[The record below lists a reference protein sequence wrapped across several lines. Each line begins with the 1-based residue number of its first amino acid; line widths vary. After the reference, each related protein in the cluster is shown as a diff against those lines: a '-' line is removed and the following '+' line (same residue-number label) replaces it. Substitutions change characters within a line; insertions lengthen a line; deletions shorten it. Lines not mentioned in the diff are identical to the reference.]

1 MTGGRKGENPAV
13 SIAATLERTK
23 NIATAITLSPK
34 AKRRLLL
41 ALLLFAA
48 VAAALLSAFVFL
60 PAAKYRQAARMLA
73 EYEPDLAM
81 QELSQIYNYKDAA
94 VLYSNAATEIG
105 DAFLDLGRP
114 IDAAI
119 WFTKAGRSLEAEQ
132 IFDFNSV
139 VTGASYVTAAIGQD
153 GKTYYLS
160 NREDDDR
167 RSGAETVATYSR
179 FLPHSPGVN
188 GLDKF
193 GFVRLHDLGSY
204 GLYLPDRQM
213 EKLRTCTGV
222 KDMIGVVGNGV
233 GPDYTVLLF
242 NDGTVSVLGEE
253 QAPLYGLTGWKNIVS
268 VTEGYRKI
276 FGIDRAGRLHIAY
289 ERDYPQDQ
297 RYDISDWGGIQKVVE
312 TGKALVA
319 LQRDGCVTVAYAGT
333 DARYR
338 GALTYQKNITDI
350 ATNSS
355 LLLLLRANGSVKAF
369 RVPNWASD
377 ADSGADRYLDR
388 ISAAVNSWNGVVR
401 IRFAAK
407 GIYGIRFNGSVRY
420 VSCDV
425 SYNSVKRKY
434 VYDGHADFAAAV
446 SGWSNMVDVISCGTH
461 AIGVCEDGTLRAIGD
476 GTYLE
481 RRDSLSGATDYLRK
495 SNGEYLNVAGWDLW

>member
-1 MTGGRKGENPAV
+1 MAV
-13 SIAATLERTK
+13 ASTMERTK
-23 NIATAITLSPK
+23 SMTSALSFSPK
-34 AKRRLLL
+34 GKRRLLL
-41 ALLLFAA
+41 AALLFLAI
-48 VAAALLSAFVFL
+48 AAALLAAFVLL
-60 PAAKYRQAARMLA
+60 PSAKYRQAKKLLA
-73 EYEPDLAM
+73 NNEPDLAM
-81 QELSQIYNYKDAA
+81 QELSQIYHYKDAA
-94 VLYSNAATEIG
+94 ELYSNAATEIG
-105 DAFLDLGRP
+105 DAFLDIDRP
-114 IDAAI
+114 LNAAI

-153 GKTYYLS
+153 GKTHYLS
-160 NREDDDR
+160 NREGDDR

-179 FLPHSPGVN
+179 FLPHSPGIN

-193 GFVRLHDLGSY
+193 GFVRLHDLGGY
-204 GLYLPDRQM
+204 GLNLPDRQK

-222 KDMIGVVGNGV
+222 KDMLGVAGNGI

-242 NDGTVSVLGEE
+242 NDGTVSVLSEE
-253 QAPLYGLTGWKNIVS
+253 QSPLYGLAGWKNIVT

-276 FGIDRAGRLHIAY
+276 FGVDRAGRLHIAY
-289 ERDYPQDQ
+289 EKDYPQDQ
-297 RYDISDWGGIQKVVE
+297 RYDIAEWDSIQKVVE

-319 LQRDGCVTVAYAGT
+319 LKRDGGVTVAYAGT

-338 GALTYQKNITDI
+338 GSLTYQKNITDI
-350 ATNSS
+350 ATNSN

-388 ISAAVNSWNGVVR
+388 ISAVVNSWNGVVR

-425 SYNSVKRKY
+425 SYHSGKRKY

-446 SGWSNMVDVISCGTH
+446 SGWSDMVDVISCGTH

-495 SNGEYLNVAGWDLW
+495 NNGEYLNVAGWDLW

>member
-1 MTGGRKGENPAV
+1 MIETTEKTQKKQPPAFLASRGR
-13 SIAATLERTK
+13 RFC
-23 NIATAITLSPK
+23 
-34 AKRRLLL
+34 
-41 ALLLFAA
+41 ALFALLFAA
-48 VAAALLSAFVFL
+48 VAAALLAAFVVL
-60 PAAKYRQAARMLA
+60 PSAKYAQAKKLLA
-73 EYEPDLAM
+73 ADELELAL
-81 QELSQIYNYKDAA
+81 EEFSQIYNYKDVSA
-94 VLYSNAATEIG
+94 LYGEIATEIG
-105 DAFLDLGRP
+105 DAFLDIDRP
-114 IDAAI
+114 INAAI

-160 NREDDDR
+160 NREGDDR

-179 FLPHSPGVN
+179 FLPRSPGVN

-193 GFVRLHDLGSY
+193 GFVRMHDLGGY
-204 GLYLPDRQM
+204 GLNLPDRQM

-222 KDMIGVVGNGV
+222 KDMLGVVGNGL

-242 NDGTVSVLGEE
+242 NDGAVSVLGEE
-253 QAPLYGLTGWKNIVS
+253 QAPLYGLTGWKNIVT

-289 ERDYPQDQ
+289 EKDYPEDQ
-297 RYDISDWGGIQKVVE
+297 RYDITGWGNIQKVVE

-319 LQRDGCVTVAYAGT
+319 LKRDGSVAVAYAGT

-338 GALTYQKNITDI
+338 GSLTYEKNITDI
-350 ATNSS
+350 ATNSN

-369 RVPNWASD
+369 RVPNWAAG

-388 ISAAVNSWNGVVR
+388 ISSAVNSWNGVVR

-425 SYNSVKRKY
+425 SYHSGKRKY
-434 VYDGHADFAAAV
+434 VYDSHADFAAAV
-446 SGWSNMVDVISCGTH
+446 SGWGDMVDVISCGTH
-461 AIGVCEDGTLRAIGD
+461 AVAVMADGTLRALGS

-481 RRDSLSGATDYLRK
+481 SRPGNSGATDYLRK
-495 SNGEYLNVAGWDLW
+495 TDGEYLNVEDWDLW